1 MNVTIRKLQGKLQV
15 WWAKKRVPQADFS
28 IISNNCWGAHVYQA
42 VNLPYATPFV
52 GLFLSPDAYL
62 RLLADFPKNLL
73 LPLHFKE
80 ESNEAWVNQ
89 LREAHGHRWPIG
101 RLGDGIEIQF
111 MHYHTPTEAR
121 DKWQRRLARL
131 TKRPDRWFFKFCDR
145 DGYTAEYLALFEQLP
160 YPNKVFFT
168 TRRDCPLQCA
178 VIIPIEE
185 PRVPHG
191 QSLSQISPAYFDSAD
206 WINGGRGRVGWLGK
220 YLSCV

>member
-1 MNVTIRKLQGKLQV
+1 MKVTIQKLQGKLQV

-62 RLLADFPKNLL
+62 RLLADFPQSLRS
-73 LPLHFKE
+73 PLRFKA
-80 ESNEAWVNQ
+80 ESDEAWVNH
-89 LREAHGHRWPIG
+89 LRAAHDHRWPIG
-101 RLGDGIEIQF
+101 CLGGRIEIQF
-111 MHYHTPTEAR
+111 MHYQTPSEAQ
-121 DKWQRRLARL
+121 DKWHRRLARL
-131 TKRPDRWFFKFCDR
+131 TARPERWFFKFCDR
-145 DGYTAEYLALFEQLP
+145 DGYTAETLAFFDQLP

-168 TRRDCPLQCA
+168 TRQDCPLRCA
-178 VIIPIEE
+178 VKIPIEE

-191 QSLSQISPAYFDSAD
+191 QLLSQISPAYFDSAA
-206 WINGGRGRVGWLGK
+206 WINGGCGRVGRLGK